1 MSDLRRTVLARHS
14 DAERINGSKKAVLPG
29 LANLHTHFELTL
41 ARGIYEDLLPPHTP
55 PFSGGMAELPLPVLS
70 ADQRRVMCCLG
81 ALEAIRSG
89 TTADCRIPRPEDVL
103 RWATVNGYRALG
115 LPGGSIAIGNPADLI
130 MVDLQQAHLVP
141 LMRPVSSFVHQGRA
155 SDVVAVMVDGHWL
168 MRDGE
173 VLSMDEAAIVDEAD
187 RIARQAWSEL
197 FAAQRG
203 LPMPLGFDDRMPSRG

>member
-1 MSDLRRTVLARHS
+1 
-14 DAERINGSKKAVLPG
+14 
-29 LANLHTHFELTL
+29 
-41 ARGIYEDLLPPHTP
+41 
-55 PFSGGMAELPLPVLS
+55 
-70 ADQRRVMCCLG
+70 
-81 ALEAIRSG
+81 
-89 TTADCRIPRPEDVL
+89 
-103 RWATVNGYRALG
+103 
-115 LPGGSIAIGNPADLI
+115 

-197 FAAQRG
+197 FAAQRS